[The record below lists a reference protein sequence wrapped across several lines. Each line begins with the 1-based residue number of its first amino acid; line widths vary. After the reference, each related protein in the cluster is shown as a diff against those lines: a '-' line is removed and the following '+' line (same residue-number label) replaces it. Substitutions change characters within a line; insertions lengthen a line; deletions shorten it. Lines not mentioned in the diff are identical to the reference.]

1 MTDRKRAGLNL
12 SDFQPRTD
20 APAPLPAETQAI
32 ATRAGFTTRHA
43 PVQEAPTSLRAARQL
58 TRVPIDIPQDVRDWL
73 RAEAFRRGVTVRAVI
88 LEGLRL
94 QGAPVHEM
102 DLVDRRRR
110 DG

>member
-12 SDFQPRTD
+12 SDFQPRTE

-43 PVQEAPTSLRAARQL
+43 PPEPPPALRSARQL
-58 TRVPIDIPQDVRDWL
+58 TRVPIDIPQDVREWL
-73 RAEAFRRGVTVRAVI
+73 REEAYRRGVTIRAVI

-94 QGAPVHEM
+94 QGAPVQEM

-110 DG
+110 EG